1 MHSNFYMIGIDSCCS
16 WAQKLFKIYKSF
28 QNKGE
33 VLYRN
38 LPRVWHNLS
47 FLVHERSP
55 EVEKN
60 IWQVENIWQVKIWQV
75 EKDIWHGFEQLWYL
89 DLSWIYTRITIFD
102 IQSLH
107 EICRDCHGIFFL
119 V

>member
-16 WAQKLFKIYKSF
+16 WAQKLFKIYNGF

-47 FLVHERSP
+47 FLVHERRP

-60 IWQVENIWQVKIWQV
+60 IWQVENIWQAEKNIWQV
-75 EKDIWHGFEQLWYL
+75 KNIWQF
-89 DLSWIYTRITIFD
+89 
-102 IQSLH
+102 
-107 EICRDCHGIFFL
+107 
-119 V
+119 